1 MSLLKSTFLTS
12 LLALV
17 LLLPFSVSGQQIGN
31 YLGDESDL
39 YASTKQMNQFFR
51 RFNHEEDKLGNKFDP
66 SSKDFRN
73 NSDRKDYI
81 NILFDRQN
89 KTVSQSA
96 KDDFLNQVT
105 NSNQPTFLE
114 FHGGNWFAE
123 VTTRFVYE
131 GREQDLTLFMK
142 LQEEKVGSK
151 WVISNVYFTP
161 FAKMMGKDIQDP
173 SKFLHPLSHE
183 LDFMNLRKIFDEPQE
198 LKEVKNYVETNH
210 KTDYVSLF
218 LYEVARNALQFKTVT
233 NVKFHFF
240 QIDNWYLEVSRF
252 NRGGYN
258 NGWLISNLARLTPQN
273 KDVLLNYIYSNGN

>member
-1 MSLLKSTFLTS
+1 M
-12 LLALV
+12 ALV
-17 LLLPFSVSGQQIGN
+17 FLLPFSVSAQQIGN

-39 YASTKQMNQFFR
+39 YAATKQMNQFFR

-66 SSKDFRN
+66 SSKEFRN
-73 NSDRKDYI
+73 NSDRKEYI
-81 NILFDRQN
+81 NILFDGQN
-89 KTVSQSA
+89 KAVPQSV
-96 KDDFLNQVT
+96 KDDFVNQVT
-105 NSNQPTFLE
+105 NSSKPTFLE

-151 WVISNVYFTP
+151 WVISNVYFQP
-161 FAKMMGKDIQDP
+161 FAKIMGKDIQDP
-173 SKFLHPLSHE
+173 TKFLHPLSHE
-183 LDFMNLRKIFDEPQE
+183 LEFMNLRKIFDEPQE
-198 LKEVKNYVETNH
+198 LKEVKNYVEVNH

-258 NGWLISNLARLTPQN
+258 NGWLISNLAHLTPDN

>member
-1 MSLLKSTFLTS
+1 MNIKNFFLLSFV
-12 LLALV
+12 ALV
-17 LLLPFSVSGQQIGN
+17 FLLPFSVSAQQIGN

-39 YASTKQMNQFFR
+39 YAATKQMNQFFR

-66 SSKDFRN
+66 SSKEFRS

-81 NILFDRQN
+81 NILFDGQN
-89 KTVSQSA
+89 KAVPQSA
-96 KDDFLNQVT
+96 KDDFVNQVT
-105 NSNQPTFLE
+105 NSANPTFLE

-151 WVISNVYFTP
+151 WVISNVYFNP
-161 FAKMMGKDIQDP
+161 FTKTMGSDIQDP
-173 SKFLHPLSHE
+173 KKFLHPLSHE
-183 LDFMNLRKIFDEPQE
+183 LEFMNLRKIFDEPQE
-198 LKEVKNYVETNH
+198 LKEVKNYVEVNH

-218 LYEVARNALQFKTVT
+218 LYEVARNTLQFKTVT

-273 KDVLLNYIYSNGN
+273 KDVLLNYIYTNGN